1 LGIAA
6 PDCRIVRQV
15 GQQAQQQQRQQHPLQ
30 TNPTCVCEKWLG
42 VHTCSLPIH
51 QRAQQN
57 TSTMSLHL
65 PPLRCT
71 QVGSTADEWTS
82 ALGAVHR
89 LAGCRC
95 GRSPNTTP
103 TTCPGSASSSYG
115 GAGSSTSNTAAG
127 SRQAHVLSHAA
138 AAAAAAAG
146 PGSGGGAP
154 SSDNSA
160 AGSRCGSCGGC
171 LPGAGLASQPA
182 AGAVTPSSSSSSS
195 GPSELLAELSH
206 LPCFLLMEYV
216 EGDRLS
222 DSPQALQVR
231 GHQCST
237 AQCSAA
243 CMRKHHGAR
252 TPAKRLTLCL
262 LLTRRS
268 PAPAPAAQ
276 RFSMCTW

>member
-1 LGIAA
+1 
-6 PDCRIVRQV
+6 VVQ
-15 GQQAQQQQRQQHPLQ
+15 PLA
-30 TNPTCVCEKWLG
+30 
-42 VHTCSLPIH
+42 SLC
-51 QRAQQN
+51 A
-57 TSTMSLHL
+57 
-65 PPLRCT
+65 

-115 GAGSSTSNTAAG
+115 GAGSTTADAAAG

-138 AAAAAAAG
+138 AAAAAAAAAT
-146 PGSGGGAP
+146 GSGGGAP
-154 SSDNSA
+154 SGSNSA

-171 LPGAGLASQPA
+171 LPA
-182 AGAVTPSSSSSSS
+182 AGATGQQAAGAFGSSSSSSSSS
-195 GPSELLAELSH
+195 GPSELLGELSH

-231 GHQCST
+231 GVIS
-237 AQCSAA
+237 SSW
-243 CMRKHHGAR
+243 KPSSSVYPL
-252 TPAKRLTLCL
+252 TP
-262 LLTRRS
+262 
-268 PAPAPAAQ
+268 
-276 RFSMCTW
+276 